1 MKKLLTIGLLTA
13 TFATAMNAQPKLA
26 SDNIDEVLK
35 AMTLEEKAKLL
46 VGGANNFFGANAVVG
61 GEADLVAGAAG
72 TSPAIPRLG
81 IPATVLTDGPAGV
94 RINPTRKG
102 TDKTYYATAFPIGS
116 CLASTWN
123 TELVS
128 KVGEAIGNETKE
140 YRCDVILGPGMN
152 LHRNPLCGRNF
163 EYYSEDPLLT
173 GKIAAAYIQGVQS
186 QGAGVSAKHF
196 AVNSQET
203 DRTAVDERVSQRA
216 ARELYLRGFEIAVRE
231 SDPWTIMASY
241 NQVNG
246 QYSMGNHDL
255 LTKIL
260 REDWGYK
267 GIVMTDWIGIREGLE
282 TISEVHAGNDLM
294 EPGQPAQVEEIIKGV
309 KEGKLDIADVDRNVR
324 RMLEYI
330 VKTPSFRQ
338 YPASNNPDFKAHA
351 AITRQSAAEGIVLL
365 KNNGALPFRTEGN
378 HNSQFSARACS
389 LSSER
394 TLNSQ
399 LIKTVALFG
408 ENSYD
413 FLSGGTGSGCVHPPY
428 VVDMLQGLENAG
440 IKSSATLTDIYR
452 KYIDYARIKFQAE
465 RHPAKWFQT
474 EMMGQQKYPEISL
487 SPIAIN
493 KEVQAADAAIITIGR
508 QAGEGID
515 RDIDTEFN
523 LIPEERALI
532 TDVCNAFHAA
542 GKPVIVIINSGS
554 VIETASWSS
563 YPDAILCAWQPGM
576 EGGNSIADLLTGKV
590 NPSGKLTMTWPI
602 AATDHAST
610 KNFPGNIDDYT
621 FQMMVGNK
629 MPVPG
634 HAYTNHEEDIYVGY
648 RFFDTFNKEVAYPF
662 GFGLSY
668 TTFAFSKPVVK
679 LSTLR
684 SALPLGSSKNSQLS
698 TLNSQLSTLNSQLS
712 TVQVSITVKNTGAVS
727 GKEVAQVYVQAP
739 KGRLEKPVQELKA
752 FAKTRE
758 LQPGE
763 SQTLTMT
770 IPVRDLAS
778 FDEAGSQWITE
789 AGTYTFRI
797 GNNSRNIAA
806 TAQLKIAEYTEKTTN
821 ALAPQQP
828 LKLLKQ

>member
-1 MKKLLTIGLLTA
+1 MKRLLTTCLLAT
-13 TFATAMNAQPKLA
+13 TFAMTTNAQVQLRA
-26 SDNIDEVLK
+26 DNIDEVIK

-46 VGGANNFFGANAVVG
+46 VGGANNFFSANAVVG

-94 RINPTRKG
+94 RIDPTRKG

-123 TELVS
+123 TELVN
-128 KVGEAIGNETKE
+128 KVGQAIGNETKE

-196 AVNSQET
+196 AINSQET

-231 SDPWTIMASY
+231 SNPWTVMSSY
-241 NQVNG
+241 NQING
-246 QYSMGNHDL
+246 QYSMGNRDL

-260 REDWGYK
+260 REDWGFK
-267 GIVMTDWIGIREGLE
+267 GIVMTDWIGIREGLP
-282 TISEVHAGNDLM
+282 TITEVQAGNDLM
-294 EPGQPAQVEEIIKGV
+294 EPGQPAQVNEIIEGV
-309 KEGKLDIADVDRNVR
+309 KSGKLDIADVDRNVR

-330 VKTPSFRQ
+330 VKTPSFKK
-338 YPASNNPDFKAHA
+338 YPASNNPDFVAHA
-351 AITRQSAAEGIVLL
+351 AITRQSANEGIVLL
-365 KNNGALPFRTEGN
+365 KNNGTLPWKNGN
-378 HNSQFSARACS
+378 
-389 LSSER
+389 
-394 TLNSQ
+394 
-399 LIKTVALFG
+399 IKTVALFG

-428 VVDMLQGLENAG
+428 VVDMLEGLKNAG
-440 IKSSATLTDIYR
+440 IKSSETLTDIYR
-452 KYIDYARIKFQAE
+452 KYIEFAKVKFQAE
-465 RHPAKWFQT
+465 RHPAKWYQNEYF
-474 EMMGQQKYPEISL
+474 GQQKYPEIGL
-487 SPIAIN
+487 DPICVN
-493 KEVQAADAAIITIGR
+493 KEVNGADAAIITIGR
-508 QAGEGID
+508 QAGEGVD
-515 RDIDTEFN
+515 RDINTEFN
-523 LIPEERALI
+523 LNAEERALI

-554 VIETASWSS
+554 VIETASWSG

-610 KNFPGNIDDYT
+610 KNFPGQIDDYSL
-621 FQMMVGNK
+621 QMMIGNK
-629 MPVPG
+629 TPIPG

-648 RFFDTFNKEVAYPF
+648 RYFDTFGRDVAYPF

-679 LSTLR
+679 
-684 SALPLGSSKNSQLS
+684 AKGKDA
-698 TLNSQLSTLNSQLS
+698 
-712 TVQVSITVKNTGAVS
+712 VEVSITVKNTGSVS
-727 GKEVAQVYVQAP
+727 GKEVAQVYVKAP
-739 KGRLEKPVQELKA
+739 KGNLEKPTQELKA
-752 FAKTRE
+752 FAKSRE
-758 LQPGE
+758 LKPGE
-763 SQTLTMT
+763 SEVLTMT
-770 IPVRDLAS
+770 IPVRMLAS
-778 FDEAGSQWITE
+778 FDEANSQWLTE
-789 AGTYTFRI
+789 AGTYTFCI
-797 GNNSRNIAA
+797 GNSSRNIAA
-806 TAQLKIAEYTEKTTN
+806 TATLKLGEYTEKTTN
-821 ALAPQQP
+821 ALAPQHK
-828 LKLLKQ
+828 LNLLKQ

>member
-1 MKKLLTIGLLTA
+1 MTT
-13 TFATAMNAQPKLA
+13 NAQPQLRA
-26 SDNIDEVLK
+26 DNIDEVLK

-46 VGGANNFFGANAVVG
+46 VGGANNFFGAGAVVG

-94 RINPTRKG
+94 RIDPTRKG

-123 TELVS
+123 TELVR

-173 GKIAAAYIQGVQS
+173 GKIAAAYINGVQS

-203 DRTAVDERVSQRA
+203 NRTAVDERVSQRA

-231 SDPWTIMASY
+231 SNPWTVMASY
-241 NQVNG
+241 NKING
-246 QYSMGNHDL
+246 EFSMGNHDL

-260 REDWGYK
+260 RDDWGYK
-267 GIVMTDWIGIREGLE
+267 GIVMTDWIGIREGLP
-282 TISEVHAGNDLM
+282 TTREVHAGNDLM
-294 EPGQPAQVEEIIKGV
+294 EPGQPQQVQEIIDGV
-309 KEGKLDIADVDRNVR
+309 KNGSLDIADVDRNVR

-330 VKTPSFRQ
+330 VKTPSFHK

-365 KNNGALPFRTEGN
+365 KNNGALPWKAQE
-378 HNSQFSARACS
+378 
-389 LSSER
+389 
-394 TLNSQ
+394 
-399 LIKTVALFG
+399 IKTVALFG

-452 KYIDYARIKFQAE
+452 KYIEYAKVKFQAE

-474 EMMGQQKYPEISL
+474 EMMGQQKYPEIAL

-493 KEVQAADAAIITIGR
+493 KEVGAADAAIITIGR

-515 RDIDTEFN
+515 RDIETEFN
-523 LIPEERALI
+523 LIPEERNLI
-532 TDVCNAFHAA
+532 IDVCNAFHQA

-554 VIETASWSS
+554 VIETASWST

-602 AATDHAST
+602 AATDHLST
-610 KNFPGNIDDYT
+610 QNFPGNVDDYT
-621 FQMMVGNK
+621 FQLMVGNK
-629 MPVPG
+629 MPIPG
-634 HAYTNHEEDIYVGY
+634 QDYTIHSEGILVGY
-648 RFFDTFNKEVAYPF
+648 RYFDTARKEVAYPF

-668 TTFAFSKPVVK
+668 TTFEFSNPVVK
-679 LSTLR
+679 
-684 SALPLGSSKNSQLS
+684 AKGKDA
-698 TLNSQLSTLNSQLS
+698 
-712 TVQVSITVKNTGAVS
+712 VEVSITIRNSGKVA
-727 GKEVAQVYVQAP
+727 GKEVAQVYVEAP
-739 KGRLEKPVQELKA
+739 GTVLFKPDQELKA

-758 LQPGE
+758 LKPGE

-778 FDEAGSQWITE
+778 FDEANSQWLAE
-789 AGTYTFRI
+789 KGLYVFNI
-797 GNNSRNIAA
+797 GNHSRNILKMV
-806 TAQLKIAEYTEKTTN
+806 QLNLPEYTEKTSN

-828 LKLLKQ
+828 MEQPKL

>member
-1 MKKLLTIGLLTA
+1 MNNKKLITTAFVAMLTMTTMSG
-13 TFATAMNAQPKLA
+13 QPQLRA
-26 SDNIDEVLK
+26 DNIDEVLQ

-46 VGGANNFFGANAVVG
+46 VGGANNFFGAGAVVG

-94 RINPTRKG
+94 RIDPTRKG

-123 TELVS
+123 TELVG

-173 GKIAAAYIQGVQS
+173 GKIAAAYINGVQS

-203 DRTAVDERVSQRA
+203 DRTSVDERLSQRA

-231 SDPWTIMASY
+231 SNPWTIMASY
-241 NQVNG
+241 NKING
-246 QYSMGNHDL
+246 EFSMGNHDL

-260 REDWGYK
+260 RDDWGYQ
-267 GIVMTDWIGIREGLE
+267 GIVMTDWIGIREGLS
-282 TISEVHAGNDLM
+282 TIKEVQAGNDLM
-294 EPGQPAQVEEIIKGV
+294 EPGQPAQVQEIIEGV
-309 KEGKLDIADVDRNVR
+309 KSGKLAMADVDRNVR

-330 VKTPSFRQ
+330 VKTPSFHK
-338 YPASNNPDFKAHA
+338 YPASNNPDFKSHA

-378 HNSQFSARACS
+378 
-389 LSSER
+389 LSPLTSHH
-394 TLNSQ
+394 SP
-399 LIKTVALFG
+399 LIKTVSLFG

-413 FLSGGTGSGCVHPPY
+413 FFSGGTGSGCVHPPY
-428 VVDMLQGLENAG
+428 IVDMLEGLKNAG
-440 IKSSATLTDIYR
+440 ISSTPTLTDIYR
-452 KYIDYARIKFQAE
+452 KYIEYAKVKFQAE
-465 RHPAKWFQT
+465 RHPAKWYQM
-474 EMMGQQKYPEISL
+474 EMFGQQKYPEIAIA
-487 SPIAIN
+487 PIAIE
-493 KEVQAADAAIITIGR
+493 KETRSADAAIITIGR
-508 QAGEGID
+508 QAGEGVD
-515 RDIDTEFN
+515 RDIETEFN
-523 LIPEERALI
+523 LVPEERALI
-532 TDVCNAFHAA
+532 IDVCNAFHAA
-542 GKPVIVIINSGS
+542 GKPVVVIINSGS
-554 VIETASWSS
+554 VVETASWSS
-563 YPDAILCAWQPGM
+563 YPDAIFCAWQPGM

-610 KNFPGNIDDYT
+610 KNFPGNIDFYS
-621 FQMMVGNK
+621 FKEMAASK
-629 MPVPG
+629 RPISG
-634 HAYTNHEEDIYVGY
+634 HTYTNHEEDIYVGY
-648 RFFDTFNKEVAYPF
+648 RYFDTFNREVAYPF
-662 GFGLSY
+662 GYGLSY
-668 TTFAFSKPVVK
+668 TTFEMKDEK
-679 LSTLR
+679 LKI
-684 SALPLGSSKNSQLS
+684 KNGC
-698 TLNSQLSTLNSQLS
+698 
-712 TVQVSITVKNTGAVS
+712 VEVSITVKNTGAVS

-739 KGRLEKPVQELKA
+739 AGKLEKPALELKA

-778 FDEAGSQWITE
+778 FDEAGSQWLTE
-789 AGTYTFRI
+789 AGTYTFHI
-797 GNNSRNIAA
+797 GASSRDIKA
-806 TAQLKIAEYTEKTTN
+806 TATVKVNEYTEKVSN
-821 ALAPQQP
+821 ALAP
-828 LKLLKQ
+828 KQEIRRMKQ

>member
-1 MKKLLTIGLLTA
+1 MKKLLTLGLSVLLTTA
-13 TFATAMNAQPKLA
+13 TMTAQTKLRA
-26 SDNIDEVLK
+26 DNIDEVLK

-46 VGGANNFFGANAVVG
+46 VGGANNFFGADAVVG

-94 RINPTRKG
+94 RIDPTRKG

-128 KVGEAIGNETKE
+128 QVGQAIGNETKE

-173 GKIAAAYIQGVQS
+173 GKIAAAYIQGVQKE
-186 QGAGVSAKHF
+186 GVGVSAKHF

-203 DRTAVDERVSQRA
+203 DRTSVDERVSQRA

-241 NQVNG
+241 NKING
-246 QYSMGNHDL
+246 QFSMGNHDL

-260 REDWGYK
+260 RDDWGYK
-267 GIVMTDWIGIREGLE
+267 GIVMTDWIGIREGLP
-282 TISEVHAGNDLM
+282 TITEVQAGNDLM
-294 EPGQPAQVEEIIKGV
+294 EPGQPAQVQEIVAGV
-309 KEGKLDIADVDRNVR
+309 KSGKLDIADVDRNVR

-330 VKTPSFRQ
+330 VKTPSFRR
-338 YPASNNPDFKAHA
+338 YPASNNPDFVAHA
-351 AITRQSAAEGIVLL
+351 AITRQSAAEGIVML
-365 KNNGALPFRTEGN
+365 KNNGTLPWKDG
-378 HNSQFSARACS
+378 A
-389 LSSER
+389 
-394 TLNSQ
+394 
-399 LIKTVALFG
+399 IKTVSLFG

-440 IKSSATLTDIYR
+440 IKSSPVLTDIYR
-452 KYIDYARIKFQAE
+452 KYIEFAKVKFQAE
-465 RHPAKWFQT
+465 RHPAKWYQMEYF
-474 EMMGQQKYPEISL
+474 GQQKYPEIAID
-487 SPIAIN
+487 PIAIN
-493 KEVQAADAAIITIGR
+493 NEVKTADAAIITIGR
-508 QAGEGID
+508 QAGEGVD
-515 RDIDTEFN
+515 RDLNTEFN

-554 VIETASWSS
+554 VIETASWSG

-610 KNFPGNIDDYT
+610 KNFPGSIDNYSLM
-621 FQMMVGNK
+621 QMVGGNR
-629 MPVPG
+629 PIPG

-648 RFFDTFNKEVAYPF
+648 RFFDTFNREVAYPF
-662 GFGLSY
+662 GYGLSY
-668 TTFAFSKPVVK
+668 TTFEMSKPAVK
-679 LSTLR
+679 
-684 SALPLGSSKNSQLS
+684 AKGKDAVEV
-698 TLNSQLSTLNSQLS
+698 
-712 TVQVSITVKNTGAVS
+712 TVTVKNTGSFA

-739 KGRLEKPVQELKA
+739 AGKLEKPAQELKA

-758 LQPGE
+758 LKPGE
-763 SQTLTMT
+763 SQTLTMS

-778 FDEAGSQWITE
+778 FDEASSQWLTE
-789 AGTYTFRI
+789 AGTYTFRL
-797 GNNSRNIAA
+797 GFSSRDIKASLPLA
-806 TAQLKIAEYTEKTTN
+806 LKEYTEKTSN
-821 ALAPQQP
+821 ALAPQQALNV
-828 LKLLKQ
+828 LKR

>member
-1 MKKLLTIGLLTA
+1 MLGLTALLTT
-13 TFATAMNAQPKLA
+13 TTMNAQTPQLNA
-26 SDNIDEVLK
+26 SNIDEVLK

-46 VGGANNFFGANAVVG
+46 VGGANNFFGTGAVVG

-94 RINPTRKG
+94 RIDPTRKG
-102 TDKTYYATAFPIGS
+102 TDKTYYATAFPIGT

-123 TELVS
+123 TELVK

-203 DRTAVDERVSQRA
+203 DRTSVDERVSQRA
-216 ARELYLRGFEIAVRE
+216 AREIYLRGFEIAVRE
-231 SDPWTIMASY
+231 SNPWTIMASY
-241 NQVNG
+241 NKVNG
-246 QYSMGNHDL
+246 QFSMGNHDL

-260 REDWGYK
+260 RDDWGYK
-267 GIVMTDWIGIREGLE
+267 GIVMTDWIGIREGLP
-282 TISEVHAGNDLM
+282 TIAEVQAGNDLM
-294 EPGQPAQVEEIIKGV
+294 EPGQPAQIQEIIDGV
-309 KEGKLDIADVDRNVR
+309 KSGKLSMADVDRNVR

-330 VKTPSFRQ
+330 VKTPSFHH
-338 YPASNNPDFKAHA
+338 YPATNKPDLEAHA
-351 AITRQSAAEGIVLL
+351 LITRQSATEGIVLL
-365 KNNGALPFRTEGN
+365 KNNGCLPLTPSKKRGDSEAPSLLGEGGG
-378 HNSQFSARACS
+378 RGY
-389 LSSER
+389 
-394 TLNSQ
+394 
-399 LIKTVALFG
+399 TVALFG

-428 VVDMLQGLENAG
+428 VVDMLQGLKNIG
-440 IKSSATLTDIYR
+440 IQASPTLTNIYR
-452 KYIDYARIKFQAE
+452 KYIEYAKVKFQAE

-474 EMMGQQKYPEISL
+474 EMMGQQKYPEIGL

-493 KEVQAADAAIITIGR
+493 KEVQGADAAIITIGR

-515 RDIDTEFN
+515 RDIETEFN

-554 VIETASWSS
+554 VIETASWSG
-563 YPDAILCAWQPGM
+563 YPDAILCAWQPGE
-576 EGGNSIADLLTGKV
+576 EGGNSIADILTGKV
-590 NPSGKLTMTWPI
+590 NPSAKLTMTWPI

-610 KNFPGNIDDYT
+610 KNFPGNLDSYT
-621 FQMMVGNK
+621 FELMVGNK
-629 MPVPG
+629 APIPG

-648 RFFDTFNKEVAYPF
+648 RFFDTFNRSVAYPF
-662 GFGLSY
+662 GYGLSY
-668 TTFAFSKPVVK
+668 TTFEFSKPVVK
-679 LSTLR
+679 VNG
-684 SALPLGSSKNSQLS
+684 AVV
-698 TLNSQLSTLNSQLS
+698 
-712 TVQVSITVKNTGAVS
+712 TVSVTVKNTGKVA
-727 GKEVAQVYVQAP
+727 GKEVAQVYVTAP
-739 KGRLEKPVQELKA
+739 QGTLEKPVHELKA

-758 LQPGE
+758 LKPGE

-770 IPVRDLAS
+770 INQRDLAS
-778 FDEAGSQWITE
+778 FDEAASQWIAD

-797 GNNSRNIAA
+797 GSSSRDIKLTA
-806 TAQLKIAEYTEKTTN
+806 TAKLTEYTEKTSN

>member
-1 MKKLLTIGLLTA
+1 MNKLLLTA
-13 TFATAMNAQPKLA
+13 LAATTCTLAMNGQPKLTA
-26 SDNIDEVLK
+26 TNIDEVIQ

-46 VGGANNFFGANAVVG
+46 VGGANNFFGDQAVVG
-61 GEADLVAGAAG
+61 GEATLVAGAAG

-94 RINPTRKG
+94 RIDPTRKG

-123 TELVS
+123 TELVG

-163 EYYSEDPLLT
+163 EYYSEDPLVT
-173 GKIAAAYIQGVQS
+173 GKIAAAYINGVQKEDV
-186 QGAGVSAKHF
+186 GVSAKHF

-203 DRTAVDERVSQRA
+203 DRTSVDERVSQRA
-216 ARELYLRGFEIAVRE
+216 AREIYLRGFEIAVRE
-231 SDPWTIMASY
+231 SNPWTIMASY
-241 NQVNG
+241 NQING

-260 REDWGYK
+260 RDDWGFK
-267 GIVMTDWIGIREGLE
+267 GIVMTDWIGIRQGLT
-282 TISEVHAGNDLM
+282 TISEVQAGNDLM
-294 EPGQPAQVEEIIKGV
+294 EPGQPRQVNEIIEGV
-309 KEGKLDIADVDRNVR
+309 KSGKLDIADVDRNVR

-330 VKTPSFRQ
+330 VKTPSFRN

-365 KNNGALPFRTEGN
+365 KNNGCLPWKE
-378 HNSQFSARACS
+378 NS
-389 LSSER
+389 
-394 TLNSQ
+394 
-399 LIKTVALFG
+399 IKTVALFG

-440 IKSSATLTDIYR
+440 IKSSPVLTDIYR
-452 KYIDYARIKFQAE
+452 KYIAYARVKFQAE
-465 RHPAKWFQT
+465 RHPSKWFQT
-474 EMMGQQKYPEISL
+474 EMMGQQKYPEIGF

-493 KEVQAADAAIITIGR
+493 KEVRDADAAIITIGR

-523 LIPEERALI
+523 LIPEERSLI
-532 TDVCNAFHAA
+532 VDVCNAFHQV

-554 VIETASWSS
+554 VIETASWSG

-576 EGGNSIADLLTGKV
+576 EGGNSIADLLTGKI

-610 KNFPGNIDDYT
+610 KNFPGNIDFYT
-621 FQMMVGNK
+621 FKEMAASRR
-629 MPVPG
+629 PIAG
-634 HAYTNHEEDIYVGY
+634 HTYTNHDEDIYVGY
-648 RFFDTFNKEVAYPF
+648 RYFDTFEKPVAYPF
-662 GFGLSY
+662 GYGLSY
-668 TTFAFSKPVVK
+668 TTFDYSKPVVK
-679 LSTLR
+679 VN
-684 SALPLGSSKNSQLS
+684 GDVV
-698 TLNSQLSTLNSQLS
+698 
-712 TVQVSITVKNTGAVS
+712 TVSVTVKNTGGVS
-727 GKEVAQVYVQAP
+727 GKEVAQVYVAAP
-739 KGRLEKPVQELKA
+739 KGQLEKPVQELKA

-763 SQTLTMT
+763 QQVLTMQ
-770 IPVRDLAS
+770 IPVRMLAS
-778 FDEAGSQWITE
+778 FNEAGSQWLTE
-789 AGTYTFRI
+789 AGAYSFRI
-797 GNNSRNIAA
+797 GASSRDIRCTA
-806 TAQLKIAEYTEKTTN
+806 TAKLGQYTEKVSN
-821 ALAPQQP
+821 ALAPKVK
-828 LKLLKQ
+828 LNLLKQ

>member
-1 MKKLLTIGLLTA
+1 MTT
-13 TFATAMNAQPKLA
+13 NAQPQLRA
-26 SDNIDEVLK
+26 DNIDEVLK

-46 VGGANNFFGANAVVG
+46 VGGANNFFGTGAVVG

-94 RINPTRKG
+94 RIDPTRKG
-102 TDKTYYATAFPIGS
+102 TDKTFYATAFPIGS

-123 TELVS
+123 TELVNQ
-128 KVGEAIGNETKE
+128 VGQAIGNETKE

-173 GKIAAAYIQGVQS
+173 GRIAAAYINGVQS

-203 DRTAVDERVSQRA
+203 DRISVDERLSQRA
-216 ARELYLRGFEIAVRE
+216 AREIYLRGFEIAVRE
-231 SDPWTIMASY
+231 SNPWTIMASY
-241 NQVNG
+241 NKING
-246 QYSMGNHDL
+246 EFSMGNHDL

-260 REDWGYK
+260 RDDWGYK
-267 GIVMTDWIGIREGLE
+267 GIVMTDWIGIRKGLE
-282 TISEVHAGNDLM
+282 TTAEVHAGNDLM

-309 KEGKLDIADVDRNVR
+309 KDGKLSIADVDRNVR

-330 VKTPSFRQ
+330 VKTPSFHK

-351 AITRQSAAEGIVLL
+351 AITRQSANEGIVLL
-365 KNNGALPFRTEGN
+365 KNNGTLPWNAKRMVNGQWSMVNE
-378 HNSQFSARACS
+378 
-389 LSSER
+389 
-394 TLNSQ
+394 
-399 LIKTVALFG
+399 IKTVALFG

-440 IKSSATLTDIYR
+440 IKSSAQLTDIYR
-452 KYIDYARIKFQAE
+452 KYIAYARVKFQAE

-474 EMMGQQKYPEISL
+474 EMMGQQKYPEISI
-487 SPIAIN
+487 SPIAIE
-493 KEVQAADAAIITIGR
+493 KEVSTADAAIITIGR

-515 RDIDTEFN
+515 RDIETEFN
-523 LIPEERALI
+523 LIPEELSLI
-532 TDVCNAFHAA
+532 KDVCNAFHQA
-542 GKPVIVIINSGS
+542 GKPVVVIINSGS

-590 NPSGKLTMTWPI
+590 NPSGKLTMTWPL
-602 AATDHAST
+602 AATDHPST
-610 KNFPGNIDDYT
+610 KGYPGTMDFYT
-621 FQMMVGNK
+621 YEVTRGYTGQVQGYD
-629 MPVPG
+629 
-634 HAYTNHEEDIYVGY
+634 YTNHDEDIYVGY
-648 RFFDTFNKEVAYPF
+648 RYFDTFQRNVAYPF

-668 TTFAFSKPVVK
+668 TTFEMTKPVVK
-679 LSTLR
+679 
-684 SALPLGSSKNSQLS
+684 AKGKDA
-698 TLNSQLSTLNSQLS
+698 
-712 TVQVSITVKNTGAVS
+712 VEVSITVKNSGSVA

-739 KGRLEKPVQELKA
+739 KGRLEKPAQELKA

-763 SQTLTMT
+763 SQVLTMT

-778 FDEAGSQWITE
+778 FDEANSQWLSE

-797 GNNSRNIAA
+797 GASSRDIKA
-806 TAQLKIAEYTEKTTN
+806 TVSLPLKEYTEKTSN
-821 ALAPQQP
+821 ALAPQQ
-828 LKLLKQ
+828 KLRLLTQ